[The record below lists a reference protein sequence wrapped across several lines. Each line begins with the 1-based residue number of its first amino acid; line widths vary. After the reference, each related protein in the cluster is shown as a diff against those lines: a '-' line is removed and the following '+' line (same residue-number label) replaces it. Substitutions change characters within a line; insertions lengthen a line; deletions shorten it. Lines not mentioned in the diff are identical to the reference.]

1 MTMGIHASK
10 LDDTLSTIVDQC
22 DTTSTTETR
31 MVVSPKDIIHWEKI
45 YKERFTREFIFSIY
59 SRPALFS
66 LGYQDTSA
74 SSSDWKDR
82 LNPKCPWNHCNPRY
96 RGATPEPLTAELAER
111 TRHELRSIYHRLQLR
126 GSLRHALKLAWMVGF
141 VKIPHVP
148 YLTETIDVSR
158 VNEIENG
165 DILPAHI
172 RAHILG
178 RSEDVPPDGD
188 PLLTKRLE
196 WLALVFRFDN
206 PSQMRY
212 EDDLLRGS
220 SWLNQTTAI
229 YFEPIFVNYEPN
241 HPWVDFTG
249 RGLYEAWR
257 EVNSTRGEIPNLQQ
271 ARYIAN
277 PVMLLGESEPRPIA
291 DVIATHKRICDTVAD
306 AQHRPVS
313 PKDPYSWVEHG
324 AEMGVVYPS
333 IILVVDDP
341 RDCRKGRTE
350 AEARDIMFEQFS
362 VLLVRTGN
370 EDHLT
375 EPIDLSELGPAILPL
390 GRVEELY
397 SKQQVVRVRLRT
409 AVRFIMEL
417 ERREQDRCPRL
428 TAIKKV
434 LDEETFQDAETFA
447 SNSLAM
453 AERNGSIDRNFHTW
467 EAVRRARAYLDGE
480 PYYTDQEL
488 ADHDKPESALRQ
500 WYH

>member
-1 MTMGIHASK
+1 MGIHASK

-22 DTTSTTETR
+22 DTTLTTETR
-31 MVVSPKDIIHWEKI
+31 MVVSPKDIVHWEKI
-45 YKERFTREFIFSIY
+45 YKERFTRKFIFSIY
-59 SRPALFS
+59 SRPALFI
-66 LGYQDTSA
+66 LGDKDTSA
-74 SSSDWKDR
+74 SSFDWKIR
-82 LNPKCPWNHCNPRY
+82 LDPDSWWNHCNPRY

-111 TRHELRSIYHRLQLR
+111 TRHELRGIYHRYQLCF
-126 GSLRHALKLAWMVGF
+126 SLRHALKLAWMVGF

-148 YLTETIDVSR
+148 YLMDAVDVSR
-158 VNEIENG
+158 LNEIKNG
-165 DILPAHI
+165 YILPARI

-178 RSEDVPPDGD
+178 RSEDVPAGED
-188 PLLTKRLE
+188 PLLTKHLE

-206 PSQMRY
+206 PSRMPY
-212 EDDLLRGS
+212 EDNLLSGS

-229 YFEPIFVNYEPN
+229 YFEPIFENFEPN

-249 RGLYEAWR
+249 RGLYAAWR
-257 EVNSTRGEIPNLQQ
+257 EVYRTRGEIPNLQQ

-277 PVMLLGESEPRPIA
+277 PVILLGESEPRPIA
-291 DVIATHKRICDTVAD
+291 DVIATHKRICDAVAD
-306 AQHRPVS
+306 TQHKPVS

-324 AEMGVVYPS
+324 AEMGVIYPS
-333 IILVVDDP
+333 VILVVDDP

-375 EPIDLSELGPAILPL
+375 EPIDFSELGPATLPL
-390 GRVEELY
+390 GRVEELHG
-397 SKQQVVRVRLRT
+397 KQQVVRVRLRT

-428 TAIKKV
+428 TAIKRV

-453 AERNGSIDRNFHTW
+453 AEENGSIDRNFYTW
-467 EAVRRARAYLDGE
+467 EAVRRARAYLDKE
-480 PYYTDQEL
+480 PYYTDPEL
-488 ADHDKPESALRQ
+488 ADDDKPKCALRQ